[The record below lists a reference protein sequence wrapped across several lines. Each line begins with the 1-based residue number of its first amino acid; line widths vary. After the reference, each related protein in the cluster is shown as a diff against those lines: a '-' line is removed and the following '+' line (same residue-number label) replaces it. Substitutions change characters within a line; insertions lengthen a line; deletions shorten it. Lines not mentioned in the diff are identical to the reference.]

1 MNYPKLRRHLVWCIK
16 LYVDTRP
23 KTTINTIK
31 HEEFNCLTTFF
42 IQLELCEKADNFLNV
57 NLRFIVGKTN
67 HFLQIQNKSHSVVNI
82 LKAFISLNPIYIVG
96 STANHASISLFS
108 PPVGQ
113 LCISF

>member
-31 HEEFNCLTTFF
+31 HEEFNCLATFF

-82 LKAFISLNPIYIVG
+82 LGREK
-96 STANHASISLFS
+96 
-108 PPVGQ
+108 
-113 LCISF
+113 